1 MQWASNALK
10 RWGVRS
16 SVNGDEAQDMSKCQT
31 IGNTEGE
38 YLRKTALAIEVS
50 PVIIETVLKERRG
63 GREHLDPLDWDSV
76 VVRTLQELKPCRI
89 Q

>member
-1 MQWASNALK
+1 MQWESNALK

-16 SVNGDEAQDMSKCQT
+16 SVNGDEARDVSKSQN